1 MVVSVY
7 TVSLQEIELSVFVFL
22 LNLVW
27 SETILLRCRNSVKSL
42 WDHFLVLP
50 MSSSKS
56 ICNASESSK
65 SSSWVKGEYVRG
77 GTCQPWHHQRP
88 FLPPL
93 IFNSLSRGILLGAW
107 KRFES
112 CHKFT
117 TVPLLGAW
125 VGCGTSA
132 LHLLKKLAEYSLIFT
147 ILWYVRI
154 TLSFFTMLG
163 KGFER
168 ASSQSLFTLC
178 DHSNL
183 MLPLYSRSHPGLY
196 KYLQQLANA
205 W

>member
-1 MVVSVY
+1 MEAEGCHTWEQSIRKWQKFGSLSLY
-7 TVSLQEIELSVFVFL
+7 SQFTRNRTVSFCFL

-56 ICNASESSK
+56 ICKASELSK

-93 IFNSLSRGILLGAW
+93 IFSSLSRGILLGAW

-125 VGCGTSA
+125 VACGTSA

-147 ILWYVRI
+147 ILVLLR
-154 TLSFFTMLG
+154 ML
-163 KGFER
+163 E
-168 ASSQSLFTLC
+168 
-178 DHSNL
+178 
-183 MLPLYSRSHPGLY
+183 
-196 KYLQQLANA
+196 
-205 W
+205 